1 MPTKKRSTPR
11 PPGREFD
18 KFKRLARSVGV
29 RNTRHAMR
37 LVQQHR
43 FTPREVA
50 RRVLAAHDQ
59 RARRTKGGAL

>member
-1 MPTKKRSTPR
+1 MNRKKQPTPR
-11 PPGREFD
+11 GREFE
-18 KFKRLARSVGV
+18 KFKRLVRSVGV
-29 RNTRHAMR
+29 RNARHAMR

-59 RARRTKGGAL
+59 RERRRAKAGAA